1 MTRPKP
7 KVISLFSGAGGL
19 DLGVDAAGAKIAVC
33 VEPDEHCVATLR
45 ANSRGHGWKALD
57 KPIQSYKTTDILKAA
72 KLEVG
77 EAALVIGGPPCQP
90 FSKSGF
96 WVEGRK
102 GIHDERNLLGE
113 FVRVVKEARP
123 RGFIMENVFGLFYKT
138 SKIAFDQLHEEL
150 TDEGY
155 TIEFKVVNAA
165 DYGVPQIR
173 ERLFILG
180 SRVNS
185 KLTFPEG
192 DYRSPDFVVK
202 NHSSKGSNGSNRNGH
217 KNGTGAE
224 SLQLFEGKPF
234 GYKPWVTT
242 GDVIGRLANRFDKDK
257 ALAYTGR
264 WKKQLEEIPPGRN
277 YLHFTA
283 HEGHPNPLWEWR
295 SRYWSF
301 LLKLAP
307 DKPSWT
313 IQAQPGPAIGPFHWN
328 SRYLSEL
335 EMKRI
340 QTFPDDYK
348 ITGPKREVQRQLGNA
363 VPPKLAEAI
372 ASDLLGQIDQGVRG
386 EVPATQGGLA
396 SRGRSLRE
404 RRLAPTA

>member
-1 MTRPKP
+1 MPRGKP

-19 DLGVDAAGAKIAVC
+19 DLGVEAAGTKIAVC
-33 VEPDEHCVATLR
+33 VEPDPHCVETLR
-45 ANSRGHGWKALD
+45 ANEKGHGWKILD
-57 KPIQSYKTTDILKAA
+57 QPIQKYRTADILKAA

-77 EAALVIGGPPCQP
+77 EATLVIGGPPCQP

-113 FVRVVKEARP
+113 FVRVVTEARP
-123 RGFIMENVFGLFYKT
+123 LGFVMENVFGLFYKT
-138 SKIAFDQLHEEL
+138 SKVAFDQMKEEL
-150 TDEGY
+150 EDAGY

-180 SRVNS
+180 SRVNG
-185 KLTFPEG
+185 KLRFPEG
-192 DYRSPDFVVK
+192 DYRRPDFLVK
-202 NHSSKGSNGSNRNGH
+202 THGFSGSDGH
-217 KNGTGAE
+217 KKDIDAE
-224 SLQLFEGKPF
+224 ALQLFEVKTF
-234 GYKPWVTT
+234 GYKPWVTV
-242 GDVIGRLANRFDKDK
+242 GDVIGKLARRFDKK
-257 ALAYTGR
+257 PELAYKGR
-264 WKKQLEEIPPGRN
+264 WKKQLKEIPPGRN
-277 YLHFTA
+277 YLYFTE
-283 HEGHPNPLWEWR
+283 HEGHRKPIWKWR

-301 LLKLAP
+301 LLKLSP

-340 QTFPDDYK
+340 QTFPDEYVFC
-348 ITGPKREVQRQLGNA
+348 GPKREVQRQIGNA
-363 VPPKLAEAI
+363 VPPALAREIAKGLLTQIAQPGEAKATRTKRRPAM
-372 ASDLLGQIDQGVRG
+372 AS
-386 EVPATQGGLA
+386 
-396 SRGRSLRE
+396 
-404 RRLAPTA
+404 

>member
-1 MTRPKP
+1 MLGTVTRAKP
-7 KVISLFSGAGGL
+7 RAISLFSGAGGL
-19 DLGVDAAGAKIAVC
+19 DLGVEAAGAKVVVC
-33 VEPDEHCVATLR
+33 VEPDEHCVATLK
-45 ANSRGHGWKALD
+45 ANTAAHGWKVLD
-57 KPIQSYKTTDILKAA
+57 KPIQHYKTADILKAA
-72 KLEVG
+72 KLKVG

-113 FVRVVKEARP
+113 FVRVVKEAKP

-138 SKIAFDQLHEEL
+138 SKIAFDQLYEEL

-180 SRVNS
+180 SRVNE
-185 KLTFPEG
+185 KLHFPDG
-192 DYRSPDFVVK
+192 DYRSPDFLVK
-202 NHSSKGSNGSNRNGH
+202 SRGSNGSNGNGH
-217 KNGTGAE
+217 KNVPAVE
-224 SLQLFEGKPF
+224 ELQLFETKTF
-234 GYKPWVTT
+234 GYKQWITA
-242 GDVIGRLANRFDKDK
+242 GDAIGKLARRFDGDK
-257 ALAYTGR
+257 NLAYTGR
-264 WKKQLEEIPPGRN
+264 WKPQLEQIPPGKN
-277 YLHFTA
+277 YLFFTS
-283 HEGHPNPLWEWR
+283 HEGHPKPLWEWR

-328 SRYLSEL
+328 SRYLSPL

-340 QTFPDDYK
+340 QTFPDDYL
-348 ITGPKREVQRQLGNA
+348 ISGPKREVQRQLGNA
-363 VPPKLAEAI
+363 VPPLLAREI
-372 ASDLLGQIDQGVRG
+372 AQGLLDQLSTAKTAAVRK
-386 EVPATQGGLA
+386 ARRRIARA
-396 SRGRSLRE
+396 S
-404 RRLAPTA
+404 

>member
-1 MTRPKP
+1 MTSPKP

-19 DLGVDAAGAKIAVC
+19 DLGVEAAGAKIVVC
-33 VEPDEHCVATLR
+33 IEPDEHCVATLK
-45 ANSRGHGWKALD
+45 ANTKGHGWKILD
-57 KPIQSYKTTDILKAA
+57 KPIQNYKTGEILRAA
-72 KLEVG
+72 KLDVG

-123 RGFIMENVFGLFYKT
+123 LGFIMENVFGLFYKT
-138 SKIAFDQLHEEL
+138 SKIAFDQLYEEL

-185 KLTFPEG
+185 KLRFPEG
-192 DYRSPDFVVK
+192 HYRSPNFLV
-202 NHSSKGSNGSNRNGH
+202 NYQSRNGSHGTSNRIGPE
-217 KNGTGAE
+217 AM
-224 SLQLFEGKPF
+224 QLFEVRSF
-234 GYKPWVTT
+234 GYKPWVTA
-242 GDVIGRLANRFDKDK
+242 GDVIGRLASRFDRDK
-257 ALAYTGR
+257 ALVYAGR
-264 WKKQLEEIPPGRN
+264 WKKQLAEIPAGRN
-277 YLHFTA
+277 YLYFTA
-283 HEGHPNPLWEWR
+283 HEGHPTPLWEWR

-313 IQAQPGPAIGPFHWN
+313 IQAQPGPAVGPFHWN
-328 SRYLSEL
+328 SRYLSQL

-340 QTFPDDYK
+340 QTFPDQYK
-348 ITGPKREVQRQLGNA
+348 ILGPKREVQRQIGNA
-363 VPPKLAEAI
+363 VPPKLSEAI
-372 ASDLLGQIDQGVRG
+372 ASDLLEQIAVELRG
-386 EVPATQGGLA
+386 EDHTSGTNNETAPTGQA
-396 SRGRSLRE
+396 RSLRL
-404 RRLAPTA
+404 RRLATTA

>member
-1 MTRPKP
+1 MLSNMTKTRPR
-7 KVISLFSGAGGL
+7 VISLFSGAGGL
-19 DLGVDAAGAKIAVC
+19 DLGVEAAGARIAVC
-33 VEPDEHCVATLR
+33 VEPDEHCVATLK
-45 ANSRGHGWKALD
+45 ANSKGHGWKVLD
-57 KPIQSYKTTDILKAA
+57 QPIQSYKTKEILRAA
-72 KLEVG
+72 KLDVG

-138 SKIAFDQLHEEL
+138 SKVAFDQLHEEL

-155 TIEFKVVNAA
+155 TIKFKVVNAA

-180 SRVNS
+180 SRVNK
-185 KLTFPEG
+185 KLSFPEG
-192 DYRSPDFVVK
+192 DYRSPDFLMK
-202 NHSSKGSNGSNRNGH
+202 SRGSYGSNGNGH
-217 KNGTGAE
+217 KSPPVAE
-224 SLQLFEGKPF
+224 LLQLFEAKSS
-234 GYKPWVTT
+234 GYKPWVTA
-242 GDVIGRLANRFDKDK
+242 GDAIGKLAKRFDGDEK
-257 ALAYTGR
+257 LTYSGR
-264 WKKQLEEIPPGRN
+264 WKEQLQEIPPGRN
-277 YLHFTA
+277 YLYFTA
-283 HEGHPNPLWEWR
+283 HEGHPKPVWEWR

-328 SRYLSEL
+328 SRYLSQL

-340 QTFPDDYK
+340 QTFPDDYV
-348 ITGPKREVQRQLGNA
+348 ISGPKREVQRQLGNA
-363 VPPKLAEAI
+363 VPPRLAEGI
-372 ASDLLGQIDQGVRG
+372 ARGLLSQIALGR
-386 EVPATQGGLA
+386 TTLA
-396 SRGRSLRE
+396 AKNGSSAGRSRD
-404 RRLAPTA
+404 AGSG

>member
-1 MTRPKP
+1 MLGRMAKPRPR
-7 KVISLFSGAGGL
+7 VISLFSGAGGL
-19 DLGVDAAGAKIAVC
+19 DLGVEAAGAKVAVC
-33 VEPDEHCVATLR
+33 VEPDEHCVATLK
-45 ANSRGHGWKALD
+45 ANSKGHGWKVLNR
-57 KPIQSYKTTDILKAA
+57 PIQSYKTKDILRAA

-102 GIHDERNLLGE
+102 GVHDERNLLGE

-123 RGFIMENVFGLFYKT
+123 LGFMMENVFGLFYKT

-155 TIEFKVVNAA
+155 AIQFKVVNAA

-185 KLTFPEG
+185 QLAFPEG
-192 DYRSPDFVVK
+192 DYRSPNFLVRLHPG
-202 NHSSKGSNGSNRNGH
+202 NRPNGNGH
-217 KNGTGAE
+217 EKAIGAE
-224 SLQLFEGKPF
+224 SLQLFEAKSF
-234 GYKPWVTT
+234 GYKPWVTA
-242 GDVIGRLANRFDKDK
+242 GDVIGRLSNRFDKDK
-257 ALAYTGR
+257 ALVYNGR

-328 SRYLSEL
+328 SRYLSVL

-340 QTFPDDYK
+340 QTFPDNYA
-348 ITGPKREVQRQLGNA
+348 IEGPKREIQRQLGNA
-363 VPPKLAEAI
+363 VPPRLAESI
-372 ASDLLGQIDQGVRG
+372 ASALLAQITRG
-386 EVPATQGGLA
+386 DKTMAGKGAGKSGG
-396 SRGRSLRE
+396 SSGNRRGRVGM
-404 RRLAPTA
+404 

>member
-1 MTRPKP
+1 MTKTKP
-7 KVISLFSGAGGL
+7 RVISLFSGAGGL
-19 DLGVDAAGAKIAVC
+19 DLGVEAAGTKIAVC
-33 VEPDEHCVATLR
+33 VEPDAHCVATLK
-45 ANSRGHGWKALD
+45 ANSTGHGWKVLD
-57 KPIQSYKTTDILKAA
+57 KPIQTYKTKDILRAA
-72 KLEVG
+72 KLDVG
-77 EAALVIGGPPCQP
+77 EATLVIGGPPCQP

-123 RGFIMENVFGLFYKT
+123 LGFIMENVFGLFYKT

-155 TIEFKVVNAA
+155 KIEFKVVNAA

-185 KLTFPEG
+185 TLNFPEG
-192 DYRSPDFVVK
+192 NYRSPNFLVK
-202 NHSSKGSNGSNRNGH
+202 YHSGNGSRGNGE
-217 KNGTGAE
+217 KADLPTM
-224 SLQLFEGKPF
+224 QLFEVKSF
-234 GYKPWVTT
+234 GYKEWVTA
-242 GDVIGRLANRFDKDK
+242 GDVIGRLADRFDKDK
-257 ALAYTGR
+257 SLAYAGR
-264 WKKQLEEIPPGRN
+264 WQKQLQEIPPGRN
-277 YLHFTA
+277 YLYFTA
-283 HEGHPNPLWEWR
+283 HEGHPKPLWEWR

-328 SRYLSEL
+328 SRYLSQL

-348 ITGPKREVQRQLGNA
+348 ILGPKREVQRQLGNA
-363 VPPKLAEAI
+363 VPPVLAREISASLLAQISEAGAGRLRLPRRKVAR
-372 ASDLLGQIDQGVRG
+372 AS
-386 EVPATQGGLA
+386 
-396 SRGRSLRE
+396 
-404 RRLAPTA
+404 

>member
-1 MTRPKP
+1 MSRPKP

-19 DLGVDAAGAKIAVC
+19 DLGVEAAGAKIAVC

-45 ANSRGHGWKALD
+45 ANSKGHGWKVLD
-57 KPIQSYKTTDILKAA
+57 QRIQTYKTADILKAA
-72 KLEVG
+72 RLEVG

-123 RGFIMENVFGLFYKT
+123 QGFIMENVFGLFYKT

-155 TIEFKVVNAA
+155 TIEFRVVNAA

-173 ERLFILG
+173 ERLFVLG
-180 SRVNS
+180 SRVNAR
-185 KLTFPEG
+185 LRFPEG
-192 DYRSPDFVVK
+192 GYRGPDFVS
-202 NHSSKGSNGSNRNGH
+202 NGRGSNGSNGRG
-217 KNGTGAE
+217 KSTDAE
-224 SLQLFEGKPF
+224 ALKLFDVKSL
-234 GYKPWVTT
+234 GYKRWVTA
-242 GDVIGRLANRFDKDK
+242 GDVIGKLAARFDKQPE
-257 ALAYTGR
+257 LAYKGR
-264 WKKQLEEIPPGRN
+264 WKKQLKAIPPGRN
-277 YLHFTA
+277 YLYFTE
-283 HEGHPNPLWEWR
+283 HEGHRKPIWKWR

-301 LLKLAP
+301 LLKLSP
-307 DKPSWT
+307 EKPSWT

-340 QTFPDDYK
+340 QTFPDTYVIK
-348 ITGPKREVQRQLGNA
+348 GPKREVQRQIGNA
-363 VPPKLAEAI
+363 VPPRL
-372 ASDLLGQIDQGVRG
+372 G
-386 EVPATQGGLA
+386 EVIAAGLLQQIQSESSLNGATKSASGGLT
-396 SRGRSLRE
+396 RGRVAVRQ
-404 RRLAPTA
+404 